1 MKKFLK
7 YLNLFVCIQMLMC
20 LASCSLEQEL
30 MGRSDGVI
38 SFDAGIAGTR
48 ASLLTAVP
56 DNFKVYAYDES
67 DNAVING
74 DVFTKSGSIWT
85 SSTEHLWPK
94 TGKLTFYA
102 YYPYEDA
109 TTVSFDTTNKQLKY
123 QPASGDKQTDVIFA
137 TNKLPRPANSGPV
150 PLTFSHPLSAC
161 SVSAKLASD
170 ATNTTVKITTVQI
183 CNVSP
188 NATLPFSGSATSSGT
203 AVSYQIGMASSPVT
217 LSSSSATL
225 LTADNGYLF
234 LAPQTTTAWPAT
246 SALSNSYVALTGTV
260 KVNSVYLVGSA
271 TADGTWYVPLAA
283 SFGAGKKDAIS
294 LVFGMKHEDGAQYFG
309 YIAGN
314 EPVRTAPIPQV
325 VDLGLSVKWANFNLG
340 AAKSEEYGKYYAWA
354 DTRGY
359 TPSESHDFSWAN
371 TPYCTNPSDIT
382 SSSSWSKYNT
392 TDATLEPSDD
402 AATVNLGGSWRMP
415 THAEFE
421 ELDRKCTWT
430 WITQNGV
437 HGYKV
442 SSKKNNNSIFLPA
455 CGVMLGTNLA
465 AADMQAWYWSNRIF
479 PSKVCQARHSYF
491 NDGGHWSD
499 GMDMR
504 SNGYCVRPVYGP
516 IVKEPMPEAVDLGLS
531 VKWAS
536 FNLGASKPEE
546 YGKYYAFADTRGYTF
561 SESHDFSW
569 ANTPYCTDPSNS
581 ANSSSWSRYNTG
593 DAGLLS
599 CDDAA
604 TVNLGDSW
612 RMPTH
617 AEWQELNDNCTWEWT
632 KLSGVY
638 GYKVTSK
645 KNNNYIF
652 LPPAGLRGGK
662 SSGNVD
668 SHGYYW
674 SSQVESSGVHTAW
687 RMSFDS
693 SGGRDPV
700 HSDPRYYGFSVR
712 PVCP

>member
-7 YLNLFVCIQMLMC
+7 YLDLLVCIQTLMC

-67 DNAVING
+67 GNAVISG
-74 DVFTKSGSIWT
+74 EVFTKSGTIWT

-94 TGKLTFYA
+94 TGNLTFYA

-109 TTVSFDTTNKQLKY
+109 TTVSFDTTKKQLAY

-137 TNKLPRPANSGPV
+137 TNTLSRPANSGPV

-170 ATNTTVKITTVQI
+170 ATNTTVKITKVQI

-225 LTADNGYLF
+225 LTADNGYLL
-234 LAPQTTTAWPAT
+234 LAPQTTTAWTAT

-283 SFGAGKKDAIS
+283 SFGTGKKDAIS
-294 LVFGMKHEDGAQYFG
+294 LVFGMKHEDGARYFG

-314 EPVRTAPIPQV
+314 EPVRTAPIPQA

-340 AAKSEEYGKYYAWA
+340 AAKPEENGKYYAWA

-359 TPSESHDFSWAN
+359 TLSEPHDFSWAN
-371 TPYCTNPSDIT
+371 TPYCTYPSNPF
-382 SSSSWSKYNT
+382 SSSSWSKYNSG
-392 TDATLEPSDD
+392 DAKLESADD

-415 THAEFE
+415 THAEWQ
-421 ELDRKCTWT
+421 ELYNKCTWT
-430 WITQNGV
+430 WTSQNGIN
-437 HGYKV
+437 GYKV
-442 SSKKNNNSIFLPA
+442 SASNGNSIFLPA
-455 CGVMLGTNLA
+455 AGFRDGTSSFDVGSRGLYWLSQVYSSNVYFAWGVDIHSGTH
-465 AADMQAWYWSNRIF
+465 Y
-479 PSKVCQARHSYF
+479 P
-491 NDGGHWSD
+491 
-499 GMDMR
+499 
-504 SNGYCVRPVYGP
+504 
-516 IVKEPMPEAVDLGLS
+516 
-531 VKWAS
+531 
-536 FNLGASKPEE
+536 
-546 YGKYYAFADTRGYTF
+546 
-561 SESHDFSW
+561 
-569 ANTPYCTDPSNS
+569 
-581 ANSSSWSRYNTG
+581 
-593 DAGLLS
+593 
-599 CDDAA
+599 
-604 TVNLGDSW
+604 GDS
-612 RMPTH
+612 
-617 AEWQELNDNCTWEWT
+617 
-632 KLSGVY
+632 
-638 GYKVTSK
+638 
-645 KNNNYIF
+645 
-652 LPPAGLRGGK
+652 
-662 SSGNVD
+662 
-668 SHGYYW
+668 YYR
-674 SSQVESSGVHTAW
+674 S
-687 RMSFDS
+687 
-693 SGGRDPV
+693 
-700 HSDPRYYGFSVR
+700 YGFSVR

>member
-7 YLNLFVCIQMLMC
+7 YLNLLVCIQTLMC

-67 DNAVING
+67 GNAVISG
-74 DVFTKSGSIWT
+74 EVFTKSGTIWT

-94 TGKLTFYA
+94 TGNLTFYA

-109 TTVSFDTTNKQLKY
+109 TTVSFNTTNKQLAY

-137 TNKLPRPANSGPV
+137 TNTLSRPANSGPV

-170 ATNTTVKITTVQI
+170 ATNTTVKITKVQI

-203 AVSYQIGMASSPVT
+203 AVSYQIGMASPSVT

-225 LTADNGYLF
+225 LTADNGYLL
-234 LAPQTTTAWPAT
+234 LAPQTTTAWTAT

-294 LVFGMKHEDGAQYFG
+294 LVFGMKHEDGARTFG
-309 YIAGN
+309 YDKYGYQLAIN
-314 EPVRTAPIPQV
+314 TKNYPIPTA
-325 VDLGLSVKWANFNLG
+325 VDLGLSVKWASSNLG
-340 AAKSEEYGKYYAWA
+340 ASEPEEYGKYYAWA
-354 DTRGY
+354 GTTGY
-359 TPSESHDFSWAN
+359 ASSESHVFSWEN
-371 TPYCTNPSDIT
+371 TPYCNDSNGN
-382 SSSSWSKYNT
+382 SWSKYNSG
-392 TDATLEPSDD
+392 DVKLESADD

-415 THAEFE
+415 THDEWKD
-421 ELDRKCTWT
+421 LYNKCTWT
-430 WITQNGV
+430 WISQNGIN
-437 HGYKV
+437 GYKV
-442 SSKKNNNSIFLPA
+442 SASNGNWIFLPA
-455 CGVMLGTNLA
+455 AGCRYDMTFDGVGSYGR
-465 AADMQAWYWSNRIF
+465 YWSSQVGSSR
-479 PSKVCQARHSYF
+479 VLYA
-491 NDGGHWSD
+491 W
-499 GMDMR
+499 DMWFG
-504 SNGYCVRPVYGP
+504 SGYRYPEDDYRYYGFSVRPVYGP
-516 IVKEPMPEAVDLGLS
+516 REPMPEAVDLGLS

-546 YGKYYAFADTRGYTF
+546 YGKYYAWADTKGYTS

-569 ANTPYCTDPSNS
+569 ANTPYCTNTSNVS
-581 ANSSSWSRYNTG
+581 SSSSWSKYNSG
-593 DAGLLS
+593 DAKLES
-599 CDDAA
+599 TDDAA
-604 TVNLGDSW
+604 TVNLGGTW

-617 AEWQELNDNCTWEWT
+617 DEWQELSSKCTWT
-632 KLSGVY
+632 STSQNGVN
-638 GYKVTSK
+638 GYKVSAS
-645 KNNNYIF
+645 NGNYIF
-652 LPPAGLRGGK
+652 LPAAGYRLGTSSYGVG
-662 SSGNVD
+662 SDGYCWSSLVLSSSVDYAWHVGFGSGNHNPD
-668 SHGYYW
+668 GY
-674 SSQVESSGVHTAW
+674 SG
-687 RMSFDS
+687 RCS
-693 SGGRDPV
+693 
-700 HSDPRYYGFSVR
+700 GFSVR

>member
-67 DNAVING
+67 NHAVISG
-74 DVFTKSGSIWT
+74 EVFTKSGTIWT

-94 TGKLTFYA
+94 TGNLTFYA

-109 TTVSFDTTNKQLKY
+109 TTVSFDTTNKQLAY
-123 QPASGDKQTDVIFA
+123 QPASGAKQADVIFA
-137 TNKLPRPANSGPV
+137 TNTLSRPANSGPV

-170 ATNTTVKITTVQI
+170 ATNTTVKITKVQI

-225 LTADNGYLF
+225 LTADNGYLL
-234 LAPQTTTAWPAT
+234 LAPQTTTAWTAT

-283 SFGAGKKDAIS
+283 SFGTGKKDAIS
-294 LVFGMKHEDGAQYFG
+294 LVFGMKHEDGARYFG
-309 YIAGN
+309 YITGN
-314 EPVRTAPIPQV
+314 EPVRTAPIPQA

-340 AAKSEEYGKYYAWA
+340 AAKAEENGKYYAWA

-359 TPSESHDFSWAN
+359 TLSEPHDFTWAN
-371 TPYCTNPSDIT
+371 APYCTDPSNPT
-382 SSSSWSKYNT
+382 NSSSWSKYNT
-392 TDATLEPSDD
+392 TDAGLESSDD

-415 THAEFE
+415 TYAEWE
-421 ELDRKCTWT
+421 QLVSQCTWT
-430 WITQNGV
+430 WTSQSGIN
-437 HGYKV
+437 GYKV
-442 SSKKNNNSIFLPA
+442 SASNGNWIFLPA
-455 CGVMLGTNLA
+455 AGHRDGTSSYYVGSTGH
-465 AADMQAWYWSNRIF
+465 YWSDLVVSRGVYDAWSMDFNLTGRRNPVSRYNRYYGF
-479 PSKVCQARHSYF
+479 S
-491 NDGGHWSD
+491 
-499 GMDMR
+499 
-504 SNGYCVRPVYGP
+504 VRPVYGP
-516 IVKEPMPEAVDLGLS
+516 REPMPEAVDLGLS

-546 YGKYYAFADTRGYTF
+546 YGKYYAWAGTTGYAS

-569 ANTPYCTDPSNS
+569 ANTPYCTDPSNPT
-581 ANSSSWSRYNTG
+581 NSSSWSSYNTG
-593 DAGLLS
+593 DAGLWS
-599 CDDAA
+599 FDDAA

-617 AEWQELNDNCTWEWT
+617 KEWQDLYNECTWTWT
-632 KLSGVY
+632 TLNGVN
-638 GYKVTSK
+638 GYKVSSK
-645 KNNNYIF
+645 KNNNSIF
-652 LPPAGLRGGK
+652 LPAAGYRYGTSYAYVGSDGL
-662 SSGNVD
+662 
-668 SHGYYW
+668 YW
-674 SSQVESSGVHTAW
+674 SSQVYSSGVYSAW
-687 RMSFDS
+687 DMRFNL
-693 SGGRDPV
+693 GGRNPGNDGN
-700 HSDPRYYGFSVR
+700 RYYGFSVR

>member
-1 MKKFLK
+1 
-7 YLNLFVCIQMLMC
+7 MLMC

-67 DNAVING
+67 NHAVISG
-74 DVFTKSGSIWT
+74 EVFTKSGTIWT

-109 TTVSFDTTNKQLKY
+109 TTVRFDTTNKQLAY

-137 TNKLPRPANSGPV
+137 TDTLSRPANSGPV

-170 ATNTTVKITTVQI
+170 ATNTTVKITKVQI

-225 LTADNGYLF
+225 LTADNGYLL
-234 LAPQTTTAWPAT
+234 LAPQTTTAWSAT
-246 SALSNSYVALTGTV
+246 SALSNSYVALTGKV

-283 SFGAGKKDAIS
+283 SFGAGKKNAIS
-294 LVFGMKHEDGAQYFG
+294 LVFGMKHEDGSRTFG
-309 YIAGN
+309 YDKYGYQLAIN
-314 EPVRTAPIPQV
+314 TKNYPIPTA
-325 VDLGLSVKWANFNLG
+325 VDLGLNVKWASCNLG
-340 AAKSEEYGKYYAWA
+340 ASEPEEYGKYYAWA
-354 DTRGY
+354 DTTGY
-359 TPSESHDFSWAN
+359 ASSESHDFSYKY
-371 TPYCTNPSDIT
+371 TPYCNDSNGN
-382 SSSSWSKYNT
+382 SWSKYPSGN
-392 TDATLEPSDD
+392 ATLESSDD

-415 THAEFE
+415 THAEWQD
-421 ELDRKCTWT
+421 LYNKCTWKWT
-430 WITQNGV
+430 SQNGIN
-437 HGYKV
+437 GYKV
-442 SSKKNNNSIFLPA
+442 SASNGNWIFLPA
-455 CGVMLGTNLA
+455 AGYRYGTSSNVVGSYGS
-465 AADMQAWYWSNRIF
+465 YWSSQVHSSDVFRAWSMYFHSGYRGPDDYYNR
-479 PSKVCQARHSYF
+479 Y
-491 NDGGHWSD
+491 
-499 GMDMR
+499 
-504 SNGYCVRPVYGP
+504 NGFSVRPVYGP
-516 IVKEPMPEAVDLGLS
+516 REPMPEAVDLGLS

-546 YGKYYAFADTRGYTF
+546 YGKYYAFADTKGYTS

-569 ANTPYCTDPSNS
+569 TNTPYCTNTSDVSS
-581 ANSSSWSRYNTG
+581 SSSWSRYNTG
-593 DAGLLS
+593 DAGLWS

-617 AEWQELNDNCTWEWT
+617 DEWKELNDNCTWEWT
-632 KLSGVY
+632 TQKGVN
-638 GYKVTSK
+638 GYKVSSK
-645 KNNNYIF
+645 KNNNSIF
-652 LPPAGLRGGK
+652 LPAAGYRYDK
-662 SSGNVD
+662 SYAYVGSDGL
-668 SHGYYW
+668 YW
-674 SSQVESSGVHTAW
+674 SSQVYSSGVYSAW
-687 RMSFDS
+687 DMRFNK
-693 SGGRDPV
+693 GGRNPGNDGN
-700 HSDPRYYGFSVR
+700 RYYGFSVR

>member
-7 YLNLFVCIQMLMC
+7 YLNLLVCMQMLMC

-67 DNAVING
+67 NHAVISG
-74 DVFTKSGSIWT
+74 EVFTKSGTIWT

-94 TGKLTFYA
+94 TGNLTFYA

-109 TTVSFDTTNKQLKY
+109 TTVSFDTTNKQLAY

-137 TNKLPRPANSGPV
+137 TNTLSRPANSGPV

-170 ATNTTVKITTVQI
+170 ATNTTVKITKVQI

-217 LSSSSATL
+217 LSSLSATL
-225 LTADNGYLF
+225 LTADNGYLL
-234 LAPQTTTAWPAT
+234 LAPQTTTAWTAT

-260 KVNSVYLVGSA
+260 KVNSVYLVGSD

-294 LVFGMKHEDGAQYFG
+294 LVFGMKHEDGARYFG
-309 YIAGN
+309 YITGN
-314 EPVRTAPIPQV
+314 EPVRTAPIPKA

-340 AAKSEEYGKYYAWA
+340 AAKPEEKGKYYAWA

-359 TPSESHDFSWAN
+359 TFSEPHDFSWAN
-371 TPYCTNPSDIT
+371 TPYCTDPSNPT
-382 SSSSWSKYNT
+382 NSSSWSKYNT
-392 TDATLEPSDD
+392 TDATLESSDD

-415 THAEFE
+415 THVELE
-421 ELDRKCTWT
+421 ELDHKCTWT
-430 WITQNGV
+430 WTSQNGIN
-437 HGYKV
+437 GYKV
-442 SSKKNNNSIFLPA
+442 SASNGNYIFLPA
-455 CGVMLGTNLA
+455 AGYRNGT
-465 AADMQAWYWSNRIF
+465 S
-479 PSKVCQARHSYF
+479 SYVV
-491 NDGGHWSD
+491 G
-499 GMDMR
+499 
-504 SNGYCVRPVYGP
+504 SNGYCWSSQVSSSYVNIAWYVRFYSGYRNPDLYNGRYYGFSVRPVYGP

-546 YGKYYAFADTRGYTF
+546 YGKYYAFADTKGYTKD
-561 SESHDFSW
+561 ESHDFSW
-569 ANTPYCTDPSNS
+569 ANTPYCTDPSNPT
-581 ANSSSWSRYNTG
+581 NSSSWSSYNTG
-593 DAGLLS
+593 DAGLWS
-599 CDDAA
+599 FDDAA

-617 AEWQELNDNCTWEWT
+617 DEWKELNDNCTWEWT
-632 KLSGVY
+632 KRSDVY

-645 KNNNYIF
+645 KNNNSIF
-652 LPPAGLRGGK
+652 LPAAGYRDGT
-662 SSGNVD
+662 SSYGVGAR
-668 SHGYYW
+668 GYYW
-674 SSQVESSGVHTAW
+674 SSQVSSSYVNYAW
-687 RMSFDS
+687 GMYFN
-693 SGGRDPV
+693 SGY
-700 HSDPRYYGFSVR
+700 RYPDDYHDYRFRGFSVR

>member
-67 DNAVING
+67 GNAVISG
-74 DVFTKSGSIWT
+74 EVFTKSGTIWT

-94 TGKLTFYA
+94 TGNLTFYA

-109 TTVSFDTTNKQLKY
+109 TTVSFDTTNKQLAY

-137 TNKLPRPANSGPV
+137 TNTLSRPANSGPV

-170 ATNTTVKITTVQI
+170 ATNTAVKITKVQI

-225 LTADNGYLF
+225 LTANNGYLL
-234 LAPQTTTAWPAT
+234 LAPQTTTAWTAT

-271 TADGTWYVPLAA
+271 TAEGTWYVPLAA

-294 LVFGMKHEDGAQYFG
+294 LVFGMKHEDGARYFG
-309 YIAGN
+309 YITGN
-314 EPVRTAPIPQV
+314 EPVRTAPIPQA

-340 AAKSEEYGKYYAWA
+340 AAKAEENGKYYAWA

-359 TPSESHDFSWAN
+359 TFSEPHDFSWAN
-371 TPYCTNPSDIT
+371 TPYCTDSNGN
-382 SSSSWSKYNT
+382 SWSKYTSGN
-392 TDATLEPSDD
+392 ATLESSDD

-415 THAEFE
+415 IQAEWQ
-421 ELDRKCTWT
+421 ELYNKCTWT
-430 WITQNGV
+430 WTSQNGIN
-437 HGYKV
+437 GYKV
-442 SSKKNNNSIFLPA
+442 SASNGNYIFLPA
-455 CGVMLGTNLA
+455 ASYRGGTSSDDVGSDGYYRSSQVHSSNVSR
-465 AADMQAWYWSNRIF
+465 AWNMHFNSGRHYPDSYSNRYHGF
-479 PSKVCQARHSYF
+479 S
-491 NDGGHWSD
+491 
-499 GMDMR
+499 
-504 SNGYCVRPVYGP
+504 VRPVYGP
-516 IVKEPMPEAVDLGLS
+516 IAKEPMPEAVDLGLS

-546 YGKYYAFADTRGYTF
+546 YGKYYAWAGTTGYA
-561 SESHDFSW
+561 SGESHDFSW
-569 ANTPYCTDPSNS
+569 KNTPYCNDGNY
-581 ANSSSWSRYNTG
+581 NSWSKYTSGNAT
-593 DAGLLS
+593 LES
-599 CDDAA
+599 SDDAA
-604 TVNLGDSW
+604 TVNLGGSW

-617 AEWQELNDNCTWEWT
+617 AELQELYNKCTWTWT
-632 KLSGVY
+632 SQNGIN
-638 GYKVTSK
+638 GYKVSASNGK
-645 KNNNYIF
+645 SIF
-652 LPPAGLRGGK
+652 LPAAGYRYGTSYAYVGSDGL
-662 SSGNVD
+662 
-668 SHGYYW
+668 YW
-674 SSQVESSGVHTAW
+674 SSQVYSSGVYSAW
-687 RMSFDS
+687 DLRFNL
-693 SGGRDPV
+693 GGRNPGNDGN
-700 HSDPRYYGFSVR
+700 RYYGFSVR

>member
-1 MKKFLK
+1 
-7 YLNLFVCIQMLMC
+7 MLMC

-67 DNAVING
+67 GNAVISG
-74 DVFTKSGSIWT
+74 EVFTKSGTIWT

-94 TGKLTFYA
+94 TGNLTFYA

-109 TTVSFDTTNKQLKY
+109 TTVSFDTTKKQLAY

-137 TNKLPRPANSGPV
+137 TNTLSRPANSGPV

-170 ATNTTVKITTVQI
+170 ATNTTVKITKVQI

-225 LTADNGYLF
+225 LTADNGYLL
-234 LAPQTTTAWPAT
+234 LAPQTTTAWTAT

-283 SFGAGKKDAIS
+283 SFGTGKKDAIS
-294 LVFGMKHEDGAQYFG
+294 LVFGMKHEDGARYFG

-314 EPVRTAPIPQV
+314 EPVRTAPIPQA

-340 AAKSEEYGKYYAWA
+340 AAKPEEKGKYYAWA

-359 TPSESHDFSWAN
+359 TFSEPYDLSWAN
-371 TPYCTNPSDIT
+371 TPYCTDPSNPT
-382 SSSSWSKYNT
+382 NSSSWSKYNT
-392 TDATLEPSDD
+392 TDATLESSDD

-415 THAEFE
+415 THAETA
-421 ELDRKCTWT
+421 ELERKCTWT
-430 WITQNGV
+430 WCTQNGV
-437 HGYKV
+437 NGYKV
-442 SSKKNNNSIFLPA
+442 SSKNNNNSIFLPA
-455 CGVMLGTNLA
+455 TGQKNAPVE
-465 AADMQAWYWSNRIF
+465 QAWYWSNRIK
-479 PSKVCQARHSYF
+479 PKEVYRALHMYF
-491 NDGGHWSD
+491 NKNGHWSD
-499 GMDMR
+499 GYDMR
-504 SNGYCVRPVYGP
+504 KDGFSVRPVYGP
-516 IVKEPMPEAVDLGLS
+516 IAKEPMPEAVDLGLS

-546 YGKYYAFADTRGYTF
+546 YGKYYAWAATTGYAS
-561 SESHDFSW
+561 SESHDFWW
-569 ANTPYCTDPSNS
+569 ANTPYCTDPSNPT
-581 ANSSSWSRYNTG
+581 NSSSWSRYNTG
-593 DAGLLS
+593 DAGLWS

-617 AEWQELNDNCTWEWT
+617 AEWQELSSKCTWTWT
-632 KLSGVY
+632 SQNGIN
-638 GYKVTSK
+638 GYKVSAS
-645 KNNNYIF
+645 NGNYIF
-652 LPPAGLRGGK
+652 LPAAGNRLGTSSDGVGSGG
-662 SSGNVD
+662 D
-668 SHGYYW
+668 YW
-674 SSQVESSGVHTAW
+674 SSQVNSSYVSDAW
-687 RMSFDS
+687 GMGFLSVYRTPDN
-693 SGGRDPV
+693 
-700 HSDPRYYGFSVR
+700 RYNRCYGFSVR